1 MPMDIDIENI
11 AQQVQ
16 ENCDLS
22 DAKHWGSYTI
32 CGLLLRLMDLYRW
45 SEGIEPR
52 VKIDNPELMDWVG
65 EKEKRWKKIREN
77 EYKNIVIEGREY
89 TPLDSNGI
97 NELLEPSGFVYGAGY
112 VTAMKPSFFL
122 AKKEESR
129 IEGGHKIFILGKEF
143 ARDLITTPALLQSG
157 KILVRTQPA
166 MSFMWAKIAEFKF
179 GGNESLKRALAYY
192 GIVIDNI
199 KDTEEVDRVVREEL
213 ESYIH
218 HEIGEARDT
227 AFPDEKWE
235 EIVSTFSFTNTEK
248 FARAIKDILADTN
261 EHGTLQ
267 YIINNKKR
275 GALGVYAAIIDGF
288 RRIIF
293 PEIVTAFESFR
304 EKENWDVIETARQR
318 GLENASRYAKR
329 LVEMYEKG
337 SSKTEIE
344 EELIR
349 PFGI

>member
-1 MPMDIDIENI
+1 MDIENI

-45 SEGIEPR
+45 SEGIEPW

-65 EKEKRWKKIREN
+65 EKEERWKKIREN

-89 TPLDSNGI
+89 APLDANGI
-97 NELLEPSGFVYGAGY
+97 NELLEPRGFVYGAGY
-112 VTAMKPSFFL
+112 VAAMKPSFFL

-129 IEGGHKIFILGKEF
+129 IEDRHKIFILGKEL
-143 ARDLITTPALLQSG
+143 ARDLITTPALLQG
-157 KILVRTQPA
+157 ENIFVRTQPA
-166 MSFMWAKIAEFKF
+166 RSFIWHKITEFKF
-179 GGNESLKRALAYY
+179 SGKESLKHAFAYY
-192 GIVIDNI
+192 GIDI
-199 KDTEEVDRVVREEL
+199 KDIKDAEEVDRVAREEL

-218 HEIGEARDT
+218 HEIGEAKDT
-227 AFPDEKWE
+227 VFPDEKWE
-235 EIVSTFSFTNTEK
+235 EIVSAFPLTPTEK

-261 EHGTLQ
+261 EHGTLR
-267 YIINNKKR
+267 YIIDNKR
-275 GALGVYAAIIDGF
+275 EGSLGFYAALIGGF
-288 RRIIF
+288 RKIIF
-293 PEIVTAFESFR
+293 PEIVIAFESFR
-304 EKENWDVIETARQR
+304 EKADWNVIETARQR
-318 GLENASRYAKR
+318 GHENASGYAER
-329 LVEMYEKG
+329 LVEMYENG